1 MVYETLIHTF
11 PCPLSGR
18 CYLTSRINSGIS
30 TREATKLEILQ
41 FLLDGEERRSE
52 EIVNGVTASKKTIYK
67 YRIELVD
74 DRLVEMLPVTSR
86 DTRPRYRITEK
97 GRNYLLNQ
105 SAENLSL
112 TCQIF
117 GQILERLSTPENV
130 EKWRKEGAYTLG
142 GEANNQ
148 GCSIAE
154 KIIGLMDH
162 KERVFGGLDRV
173 LADLV
178 RFLVKVKAPI
188 DAKEDLSNVQVW
200 FSAGKPLLLVHKG
213 HGWYH
218 FSPELAKYKE
228 LMEQERKERRQKQG
242 S

>member
-1 MVYETLIHTF
+1 M
-11 PCPLSGR
+11 
-18 CYLTSRINSGIS
+18 INRGIS

-41 FLLDGEERRSE
+41 FLLERKECRGE

-67 YRIELVD
+67 YRIELLD
-74 DRLVEMLPVTSR
+74 DGLVERLPMTSR
-86 DTRPRYRITEK
+86 DTRFRYRITEK

-105 SAENLSL
+105 FAEDLSL
-112 TCQIF
+112 TSQIL

-130 EKWRKEGAYTLG
+130 EKWRKEGTYTLG
-142 GEANNQ
+142 GEANNR
-148 GCSIAE
+148 GRLIAQE
-154 KIIGLMDH
+154 ITELADH

-200 FSAGKPLLLVHKG
+200 FSAGKPLLLVKKG
-213 HGWYH
+213 NRFYH
-218 FSPELAKYKE
+218 FSPELAEYKE
-228 LMEQERKERRQKQG
+228 RMEQERKDRGQNQG